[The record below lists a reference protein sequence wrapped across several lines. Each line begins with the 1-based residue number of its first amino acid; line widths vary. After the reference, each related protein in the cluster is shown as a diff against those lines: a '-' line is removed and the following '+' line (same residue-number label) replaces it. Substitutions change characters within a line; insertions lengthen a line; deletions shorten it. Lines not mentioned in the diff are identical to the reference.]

1 MLTKKEIA
9 FIILTKK
16 QRIYWLS
23 NQEYISLQKL
33 FLNKEMKETIEMLA
47 NRIENIVINIYKH
60 LHQHPELSFAEK
72 ETAAFIEEIL
82 QGENIPYRKN
92 IGGYGILA
100 RIEGKNPTPRIIGL
114 RADMDALLIE
124 EGNNVPFRSVNP
136 HVMHACG
143 HDAHTAC
150 LLGAAMILNRIREI
164 IEGTVLLIFQPGEE
178 KAPGGANLMLQEGIF
193 DDIKPDIMIAQHT
206 NTDIACG
213 DVAFGSGC
221 VMASADEIHLTIR
234 GKGGHGAMPHH
245 INDTVLAASQIVVS
259 LQQII
264 SRRRNPFVPA
274 VLTFGRF
281 IADGATNIIPDQVS
295 LSGTFRCMD
304 EKERIRLKELIQNTI
319 KATAEAYG
327 CSCDIH
333 IPDGYPA
340 VVNDPVVTESAKKF
354 AEELLGD
361 NHVGEMEKRMTSEDF
376 GFFAERIPSTF
387 YRLGVKGPS
396 NPECGEQH
404 TAHFLIDESALKT
417 GVKMLAWLSLRF
429 LDKNIRIR

>member
-1 MLTKKEIA
+1 
-9 FIILTKK
+9 
-16 QRIYWLS
+16 
-23 NQEYISLQKL
+23 
-33 FLNKEMKETIEMLA
+33 
-47 NRIENIVINIYKH
+47 
-60 LHQHPELSFAEK
+60 
-72 ETAAFIEEIL
+72 
-82 QGENIPYRKN
+82 
-92 IGGYGILA
+92 
-100 RIEGKNPTPRIIGL
+100 
-114 RADMDALLIE
+114 
-124 EGNNVPFRSVNP
+124 
-136 HVMHACG
+136 
-143 HDAHTAC
+143 
-150 LLGAAMILNRIREI
+150 MILNRMREI

-178 KAPGGANLMLQEGIF
+178 KAPGGANLMLQDGIF

-221 VMASADEIHLTIR
+221 VMASADEIHLTVR
-234 GKGGHGAMPHH
+234 GKGGHGAMPHR

-304 EKERIRLKELIQNTI
+304 EKERIRLKELIRNTI

-333 IPDGYPA
+333 LPNGYPA
-340 VVNDPVVTESAKKF
+340 VINDPIVTESARKF

-361 NHVGEMEKRMTSEDF
+361 NHVGKMEKRMTSEDF